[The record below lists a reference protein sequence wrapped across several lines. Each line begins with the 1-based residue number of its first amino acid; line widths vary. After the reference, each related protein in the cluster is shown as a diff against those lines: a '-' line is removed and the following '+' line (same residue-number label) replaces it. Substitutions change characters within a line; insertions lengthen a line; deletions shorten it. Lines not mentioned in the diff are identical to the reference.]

1 MMERRNIARNYWKF
15 IADKLIYIVP
25 VFCLMSTWFGLEMSE
40 GWSSKTNILRMDIR
54 YIMLNVLTLAVVYAV
69 LVIVLNRHAVAGIV
83 FNTIFFIIAVV
94 NYYTVEFH
102 GSPLTVQELG
112 NFKAAAN
119 VLENYSITIDK
130 YVLLIIFIFVFN
142 LALNIILLKTEKKL
156 SGKKIIIRDFIYVIA
171 GVTIMYFGYFSSNP
185 VKPKDVI
192 TWSWLGAAHEYG
204 YVACSVESITNMFH
218 IYDEPGGYS
227 DEAVE
232 AISITVDES
241 LSQTPDILLI
251 LNETFYDL
259 SVITDIPTDVSYLEN
274 ISTLD
279 NAIRGYAVVPSS
291 EGGTNNSE
299 YELLTS
305 NSYSLFNN
313 VTPFTVLDMEKADTV
328 VSHLKELGYTTIGA
342 HASDAENYNR
352 HIVYPDMGFDQIYF
366 KEDFA
371 EIEHYGQRELVTDA
385 CMYQNLYQWYEA
397 TPKDSPI
404 FSYLLTIQNHGGWDM
419 NNSEEDTVHVQ
430 KDFGELTEPINEFL
444 SCIRLSDE
452 AFAGVVEYYEQ
463 VDRPTIICMVGDHS
477 PSFIGDIPNDSFT
490 KEEREVLERSVPFII
505 WANFDIE
512 EKDMG
517 TISLNYLVPMLL
529 EIAQVKPSA
538 YYAYM
543 QELREQV
550 PVFTSC
556 GYYIGD
562 DGQTYAYG
570 DESGYIEEVNNYFY
584 LEYNRLQGSK

>member
-1 MMERRNIARNYWKF
+1 
-15 IADKLIYIVP
+15 
-25 VFCLMSTWFGLEMSE
+25 
-40 GWSSKTNILRMDIR
+40 
-54 YIMLNVLTLAVVYAV
+54 
-69 LVIVLNRHAVAGIV
+69 VLNRHAVAGIV

-142 LALNIILLKTEKKL
+142 LALNIVLLKTEKKL
-156 SGKKIIIRDFIYVIA
+156 SGKKNIIRDFIYVIA
-171 GVTIMYFGYFSSNP
+171 GVAIMYFGYFSSNP

-218 IYDEPGGYS
+218 IYDEPEGYS

-232 AISITVDES
+232 AIAITVDES
-241 LSQTPDILLI
+241 LAQTPDILLI

-259 SVITDIPTDVSYLEN
+259 NVITDIPTDVPYLEN
-274 ISTLD
+274 ISNLD

-291 EGGTNNSE
+291 AGGTNNSE

-313 VTPFTVLDMEKADTV
+313 ATPFNVLDMEKADTV
-328 VSHLKELGYTTIGA
+328 VSYLKELGYTTLGA
-342 HASDAENYNR
+342 HASDAVNYNR
-352 HIVYPDMGFDQIYF
+352 DTVYPDMGFDQIYF

-371 EIEHYGQRELVTDA
+371 DIEYYGQRELVTDA

-404 FSYLLTIQNHGGWDM
+404 FSYFLTIQNHGGWDM
-419 NNSEEDTVHVQ
+419 NNPEEDTVHVQ
-430 KDFGELTEPINEFL
+430 KDFGELTETVNEFL

-452 AFAGVVEYYEQ
+452 AFAGLVEYYEQ

-477 PSFIGDIPNDSFT
+477 PSFIGDIPNDSLT
-490 KEEREVLERSVPFII
+490 KEEREVLERSAPFVI

-512 EKDMG
+512 EKNMG
-517 TISLNYLVPMLL
+517 TISLNYLVPTLL
-529 EIAQVKPSA
+529 ETSQVKPSA

-543 QELREQV
+543 QDLREQV

-570 DESGYIEEVNNYFY
+570 DDSEYIEEVNNYFY
-584 LEYNRLQGSK
+584 LEYNRLQGGK